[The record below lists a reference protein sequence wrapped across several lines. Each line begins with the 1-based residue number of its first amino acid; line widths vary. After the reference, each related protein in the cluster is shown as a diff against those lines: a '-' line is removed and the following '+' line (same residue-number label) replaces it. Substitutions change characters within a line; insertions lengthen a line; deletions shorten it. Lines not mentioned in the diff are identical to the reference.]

1 MTRPAEPQRI
11 DLSFEELEA
20 ILDKAVRVP
29 LTEEERDKLRSVVES
44 LALLTEEL
52 AAERTSLARLRKF
65 LFGAKKSEKTRDVC
79 GEEQGADESSPGS
92 GGAASNNSEKD
103 PGDTDASADAGRGP
117 AKKGPR
123 GHGRNG
129 ANAYAGA
136 EEIAVPHGELKVGDP
151 CPECPERE
159 GKNKGR
165 LYALP
170 PSRVVR
176 VFGRGPF
183 HALVIKGERLR
194 CSLCGAVFAAELPGW
209 VGEKKY
215 DETARAMIPKPKSPK
230 PHTKPPWVFAQTV
243 KSKKKNKK
251 WRATLRR
258 GHCIGHDGAW
268 PSK

>member
-176 VFGRGPF
+176 FGSS
-183 HALVIKGERLR
+183 V
-194 CSLCGAVFAAELPGW
+194 AVRSTPWSSRASGSAAASA
-209 VGEKKY
+209 
-215 DETARAMIPKPKSPK
+215 ARSSPRNFQDGLARRST
-230 PHTKPPWVFAQTV
+230 TKP
-243 KSKKKNKK
+243 
-251 WRATLRR
+251 R
-258 GHCIGHDGAW
+258 GR
-268 PSK
+268 